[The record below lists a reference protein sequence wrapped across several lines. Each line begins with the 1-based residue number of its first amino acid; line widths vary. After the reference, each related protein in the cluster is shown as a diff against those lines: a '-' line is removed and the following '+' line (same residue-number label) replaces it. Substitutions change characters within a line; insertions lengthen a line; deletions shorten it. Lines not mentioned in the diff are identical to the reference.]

1 MIIFALVVGIFNNLG
16 TALEELITN
25 FGFKNSS
32 DNSSLFGALFLLC
45 GLIGS
50 GVFGAI
56 ADGTKKYKFLL
67 LLSSFLSAGLLIS
80 LLFVFEARSVIWSSI
95 NISVLGF
102 FYLPS
107 LPLSFELAC

>member
-1 MIIFALVVGIFNNLG
+1 MFIFALVVGIFNNFG

-25 FGFKNSS
+25 YGFENSS

-45 GLIGS
+45 GLVGS
-50 GVFGAI
+50 AVFGAV

-67 LLSSFLSAGLLIS
+67 ILSSLLSAGLLVS
-80 LLFVFEARSVIWSSI
+80 LLFVFETRNVIWTSV

-102 FYLPS
+102 FFLPAM
-107 LPLSFELAC
+107 PLSFELAC